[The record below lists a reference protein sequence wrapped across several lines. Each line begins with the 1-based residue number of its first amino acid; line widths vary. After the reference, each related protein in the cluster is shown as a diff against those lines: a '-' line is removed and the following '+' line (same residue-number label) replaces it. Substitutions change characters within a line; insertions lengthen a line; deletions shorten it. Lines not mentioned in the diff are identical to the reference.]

1 MRELNNEERLLDF
14 IAFILSDYS
23 ELLDNVNYFFCE
35 NFSKE
40 VLSKYDKNKESN
52 IYKFYLKET
61 IGFDSISKILKQYDL
76 FNYTEQNKI
85 DLINYLNNNYRHGYP
100 DDVDEEGFAY
110 GGRYKI
116 NLDFNQFELY
126 LDDYFSLSKINKS
139 IFISYFKYLLFEI
152 KDSIMSYLEKEYNL
166 IKKIHYNS
174 IQINPEIKLDFI
186 EYYKNFYKSNYIK
199 TFNDNFLFFEIN
211 KNENDSFNI
220 NFKKSLI
227 NQVTK
232 IKELEINVIYTRDN
246 IDFKNDLNGFIFD
259 LFLYTFENIPL
270 IKNQSKINKIY
281 DEITKEKS
289 DYINFLKGKGFNNN
303 DINNILNILSN
314 NILADLGFKF
324 LKRYNLKKVEIFRLL
339 YFFYVFDFFKEHKR
353 NDLKKINDFK
363 EVINFQTLNVNSDEE
378 QFRKYFND
386 IGNNKSKH
394 YPFRNSDETFRLLDG
409 VLEDKHLLKS
419 IPKDNNLNFY

>member
-220 NFKKSLI
+220 NL
-227 NQVTK
+227 
-232 IKELEINVIYTRDN
+232 
-246 IDFKNDLNGFIFD
+246 KN
-259 LFLYTFENIPL
+259 
-270 IKNQSKINKIY
+270 
-281 DEITKEKS
+281 
-289 DYINFLKGKGFNNN
+289 
-303 DINNILNILSN
+303 
-314 NILADLGFKF
+314 
-324 LKRYNLKKVEIFRLL
+324 
-339 YFFYVFDFFKEHKR
+339 H
-353 NDLKKINDFK
+353 
-363 EVINFQTLNVNSDEE
+363 
-378 QFRKYFND
+378 
-386 IGNNKSKH
+386 
-394 YPFRNSDETFRLLDG
+394 
-409 VLEDKHLLKS
+409 
-419 IPKDNNLNFY
+419 